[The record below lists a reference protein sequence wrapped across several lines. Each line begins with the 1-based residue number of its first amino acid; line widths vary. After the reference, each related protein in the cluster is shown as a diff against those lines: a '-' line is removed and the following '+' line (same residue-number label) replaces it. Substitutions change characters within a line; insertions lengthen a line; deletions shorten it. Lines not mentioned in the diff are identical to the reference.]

1 MNILLIIV
9 AVVMFVVGVIF
20 LITGFINLRKRK
32 KEEGF
37 ADILSA
43 IGVMLIS
50 NSSPANIDKI
60 ILLIASLKGC
70 DNVDEFSISF
80 NYYYFFIGLVLV
92 LISEFLK
99 QYSKKRI
106 YVLNING
113 YVYKRLE
120 NYFKSL
126 KMSNFEFKER
136 EIDFVK
142 IYKKMFA
149 PTLNKEVFECIK
161 EDIQEKITAFKNESK
176 EVKRGYTGIAP
187 IPFIMYAGTFLQ
199 REVIDEYYEFD
210 KKETETYYKLT
221 KNKKADT
228 PKIKLYTDITSL
240 NKLNSEMVLAISLTQ
255 KISDEDLSQFS
266 NLDKVRIGID
276 SPKDN
281 TIKSKEQLNEYKNFI
296 IETIENI
303 SKENSNLKRIHLIY
317 SGQSCLPLEIGK
329 SSIDDTR
336 LVEIISYQYER
347 QNDIKY
353 PWGIIINGSNKGE
366 LINVLEVDSYV

>member
-126 KMSNFEFKER
+126 KMNNFEFKER

>member
-1 MNILLIIV
+1 
-9 AVVMFVVGVIF
+9 
-20 LITGFINLRKRK
+20 
-32 KEEGF
+32 
-37 ADILSA
+37 
-43 IGVMLIS
+43 
-50 NSSPANIDKI
+50 
-60 ILLIASLKGC
+60 
-70 DNVDEFSISF
+70 
-80 NYYYFFIGLVLV
+80 
-92 LISEFLK
+92 
-99 QYSKKRI
+99 
-106 YVLNING
+106 
-113 YVYKRLE
+113 
-120 NYFKSL
+120 
-126 KMSNFEFKER
+126 
-136 EIDFVK
+136 
-142 IYKKMFA
+142 
-149 PTLNKEVFECIK
+149 
-161 EDIQEKITAFKNESK
+161 
-176 EVKRGYTGIAP
+176 
-187 IPFIMYAGTFLQ
+187 
-199 REVIDEYYEFD
+199 
-210 KKETETYYKLT
+210 
-221 KNKKADT
+221 
-228 PKIKLYTDITSL
+228 
-240 NKLNSEMVLAISLTQ
+240 MVLAISLTQ